1 MKKRKGFGCPGDMR
15 LILLSHTDLPDVLHW
30 HSDVIRKRYQLR
42 LHSYLCLHSC
52 LVFFLFSKINANHD
66 NQAVTSTTGGFR
78 AEKVDENKTTPIATC
93 EKFAQDDQIEHKI
106 RINECSVEAGTACQE
121 FEASLPKGGYLQVA
135 LVVLGLCL
143 QLRWS

>member
-1 MKKRKGFGCPGDMR
+1 M
-15 LILLSHTDLPDVLHW
+15 
-30 HSDVIRKRYQLR
+30 R

-106 RINECSVEAGTACQE
+106 RIDECSAEAGTACQE

-135 LVVLGLCL
+135 LAVLELCL
-143 QLRWS
+143 QLR